1 MRNHTTDLS
10 AACPPRLRTDSR
22 LLKDETPP
30 AWLARR
36 ANMMRERYA
45 APDHQAMS
53 TLNLTAPV
61 QPSIT
66 QPPIMGIGPN
76 APRS

>member
-1 MRNHTTDLS
+1 MKNHIAGSDVN
-10 AACPPRLRTDSR
+10 CPRRLHTDSR

-30 AWLARR
+30 AWLSRR

-45 APDHQAMS
+45 TPDHQAIA
-53 TLNLTAPV
+53 TLNLIAPV

-66 QPPIMGIGPN
+66 HPAIMGIAPN
-76 APRS
+76 AARS